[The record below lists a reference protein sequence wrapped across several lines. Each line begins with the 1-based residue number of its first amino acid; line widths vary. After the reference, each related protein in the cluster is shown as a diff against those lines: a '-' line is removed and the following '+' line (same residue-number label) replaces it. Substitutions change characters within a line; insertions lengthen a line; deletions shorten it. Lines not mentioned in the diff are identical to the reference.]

1 MATPTQ
7 NVVRWSALLFGVTYG
22 IFHQSTLQDKYDKQ
36 KVNNQLAHRAHLIEE
51 ARKAYAAKKVAAST
65 DSSLITDPENPNFD
79 LEKVIESWTKD
90 S

>member
-1 MATPTQ
+1 MELALNTVQ
-7 NVVRWSALLFGVTYG
+7 VVRWSALLFGVTYG

-65 DSSLITDPENPNFD
+65 DSSCELDKAFGSI
-79 LEKVIESWTKD
+79 
-90 S
+90 